1 MIFAQGDISAPMQP
15 VFNRPVRA
23 QERGN
28 GLWASLGRRQIGEA
42 VDDLLAGFFDL
53 LALLG
58 SLGLLDG
65 LCLLPLLGGWGLLDE
80 FRAFAFDSSEDLK
93 GLGHP
98 CPLASK
104 PLMHLG
110 GGAHRAGGESSLSF
124 FGRRKDVPRAL
135 IRLRVLEKQRQIF
148 PAGGGITFQ
157 KEGPFLP
164 TCFIARACELSAMPA
179 VRGPHPMRRSA
190 S

>member
-1 MIFAQGDISAPMQP
+1 M
-15 VFNRPVRA
+15 
-23 QERGN
+23 
-28 GLWASLGRRQIGEA
+28 
-42 VDDLLAGFFDL
+42 LAGFFDL

-135 IRLRVLEKQRQIF
+135 IRLRVLEKQREIF
-148 PAGGGITFQ
+148 LGGGMIVFE
-157 KEGPFLP
+157 KEELLASKLLN
-164 TCFIARACELSAMPA
+164 ARACGLLGMHGI
-179 VRGPHPMRRSA
+179 RGPHPILHLHRVQQLFDSAHLIFFFHDADAQRGPGRSA
-190 S
+190 LHRPKAHARLVG